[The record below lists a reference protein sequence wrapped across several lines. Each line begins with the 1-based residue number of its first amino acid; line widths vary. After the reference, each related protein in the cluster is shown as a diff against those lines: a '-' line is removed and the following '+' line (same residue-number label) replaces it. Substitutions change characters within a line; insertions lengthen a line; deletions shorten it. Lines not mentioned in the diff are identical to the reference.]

1 MKKLLKCIVS
11 SMLVTN
17 LAACGGASSEKS
29 KEPETLGEALLDHE
43 TWYFV
48 RADLNTNEVAKTATI
63 IEGYQFTEDSFKAT
77 LYTHVTKTFDDYNF
91 YEFDYYHLSDLRDG
105 LVFDDVM
112 KNAVSDRGVA
122 NYSGEY
128 DIHITTDK
136 TGNNTETEEIEPKD
150 ESGAEAY
157 YDNYFD
163 INDSKL
169 SQRNISGYSG
179 AFQIYDMWFAGF
191 TTEEKAGFGADIYFL
206 TQVDEDFANKYPN
219 PEDNGFV
226 LDSPKSTFVDTID

>member
-1 MKKLLKCIVS
+1 
-11 SMLVTN
+11 MLVTN

-48 RADLNTNEVAKTATI
+48 RADLSTNEVAKTATI

-77 LYTHVTKTFDDYNF
+77 VYTHVTDTSGDYF
-91 YEFDYYHLSDLRDG
+91 YLYDHYDLSDLRDG

-112 KNAVSDRGVA
+112 KNAVSEGGDA

-128 DIHITTDK
+128 EIHITTDK

-150 ESGAEAY
+150 ESGVEAY
-157 YDNYFD
+157 YDNYDID

-169 SQRNISGYSG
+169 SDRNISGYSG

-191 TTEEKAGFGADIYFL
+191 TTEEKSGVGADIYFL

-219 PEDNGFV
+219 KEDNGFV

>member
-48 RADLNTNEVAKTATI
+48 RADLSTNEVAKTATI

-77 LYTHVTKTFDDYNF
+77 VYTHVTDDYNF
-91 YEFDYYHLSDLRDG
+91 YVHYDHYDLSDLRDG

-112 KNAVSDRGVA
+112 KNAVSAGGDA

-128 DIHITTDK
+128 EIHITTDK
-136 TGNNTETEEIEPKD
+136 TGNNTETEEIELKD

-157 YDNYFD
+157 YDNYDID
-163 INDSKL
+163 INDSKI
-169 SQRNISGYSG
+169 SDRNISGYSG

-191 TTEEKAGFGADIYFL
+191 TTEEKSGVGADIYFL

-219 PEDNGFV
+219 KEDNGFV

>member
-1 MKKLLKCIVS
+1 
-11 SMLVTN
+11 MLVTN
-17 LAACGGASSEKS
+17 LAACGGASPEKS

-48 RADLNTNEVAKTATI
+48 RADLSTNEVAKTATI

-77 LYTHVTKTFDDYNF
+77 VYTYGIKTFDDDMFFNYDH
-91 YEFDYYHLSDLRDG
+91 YDLSDLRDG

-112 KNAVSDRGVA
+112 KNAVSAGGDA

-128 DIHITTDK
+128 EIHITTDK
-136 TGNNTETEEIEPKD
+136 TGNNTETEEIELKD

-157 YDNYFD
+157 YDNYD
-163 INDSKL
+163 IDIYDSNFADNINGSKL
-169 SQRNISGYSG
+169 SDRKISGYSG
-179 AFQIYDMWFAGF
+179 AFQIFDMWFAGF
-191 TTEEKAGFGADIYFL
+191 TTEEKSGVGADIYFL

-219 PEDNGFV
+219 KEDNGFV